1 MYDRTLANTSA
12 AIEYDDNY
20 DDAAPAANGRER
32 MFTLRVNAALG
43 LVGKFKVK
51 RAKLFFYLFGIMGR

>member
-1 MYDRTLANTSA
+1 
-12 AIEYDDNY
+12 
-20 DDAAPAANGRER
+20 

-43 LVGKFKVK
+43 LLVGKFKVK